1 MKIERTK
8 SATRNMFSGWMLQVY
23 NMVLPFIV
31 RTAMIYIM
39 GVEYLG
45 LNSLFVSIITVLNLA
60 ELGVGSAMVYSMYK
74 PIADDDHE
82 KICKLMNLYKIYYR
96 IIGLVIG
103 VLGLLVLPFLPKLIQ
118 SDVPSDVNIYILYI
132 LNLAAT
138 VCTYWLFAYKNSL
151 LYAFQKNHIES
162 KVNMAV
168 NTIKTVLQL
177 AILYFTRNY
186 YTYLIIA
193 IIFQIVS
200 NLVIAAITTKLFPH
214 YKAKGK
220 LEKSEVKVINK
231 RIRDLFTST
240 LGTMFINQ
248 VDTIVISAYL
258 GLTPLAIYQNY
269 FYILNS
275 VRNIITVALKACVAG
290 IGNSIIVESKE
301 KNLNDLKKL
310 TFIVCWISGW
320 CVCCFLGL
328 YQPFM
333 EIWMGKELMLGFGA
347 VICFAVYFF
356 IMEINQLLS
365 IYKEAAGIWHE
376 DRFRPLTT
384 AGVNL
389 ALNLILV
396 NFWGL
401 YGIILST
408 VISTMFIGLPW
419 LLHNLFTVIFDKT
432 DLKPYLKKL
441 GEYVVITLLVA
452 CFCAGICS
460 IISFGKWPTLLL
472 RLIICCI
479 VPNVIYFIIYLRK
492 KEFIE
497 TLNLIDFVTHG
508 KLHIDSIKT
517 KLLEKATHN

>member
-8 SATRNMFSGWMLQVY
+8 SATRNMFSGWILQIY
-23 NMVLPFIV
+23 NMILPFIV

-45 LNSLFVSIITVLNLA
+45 LNSLFISIITVLNLA

-74 PIADDDHE
+74 PIAEDDHE
-82 KICKLMNLYKIYYR
+82 KICKLMNLYKKYYR

-103 VLGLLVLPFLPKLIQ
+103 TLGLILLPFLPKLIQ
-118 SDVPSDVNIYILYI
+118 SDIPADVNIYILYI

-168 NTIKTVLQL
+168 NTIKTILQL
-177 AILYFTRNY
+177 AILYLTRNY
-186 YTYLIIA
+186 YTYLVIA

-200 NLVIAAITTKLFPH
+200 NLVIAAITTKLFPQ
-214 YKAKGK
+214 YKASGK
-220 LEKSEVKVINK
+220 LDKKEVAEINK
-231 RIRDLFTST
+231 RIRDLFTAT
-240 LGTMFINQ
+240 LGTMFVNQ
-248 VDTIVISAYL
+248 VDTIVISAFL
-258 GLTPLAIYQNY
+258 GLTSLAIYQNY
-269 FYILNS
+269 FYILSS

-290 IGNSIIVESKE
+290 IGNSIIVESEE

-310 TFIVCWISGW
+310 TFIISWISGW

-333 EIWMGKELMLGFGA
+333 EIWMGKDLMLGFGA

-356 IMEINQLLS
+356 VMEINQLLS

-376 DRFRPLTT
+376 DRFRPLVT
-384 AGVNL
+384 AVVNL
-389 ALNLILV
+389 TLNLILV
-396 NFWGL
+396 RFWGL

-408 VISTMFIGLPW
+408 VFSTLFIGLPW
-419 LLHNLFTVIFDKT
+419 LLNNLFTVIFNRAN
-432 DLKPYLKKL
+432 LKPYMKKL
-441 GEYVVITLLVA
+441 GEYVVITFLA
-452 CFCAGICS
+452 AIFCVGICS
-460 IISFGKWPTLLL
+460 FIDYGKWLTLLL
-472 RLIICCI
+472 RLIVCCI
-479 VPNVIYFIIYLRK
+479 IPNVIYIICYLK
-492 KEFIE
+492 KNEFIE
-497 TLNLIDFVTHG
+497 TLDLFNVITKG
-508 KLHIDSIKT
+508 KFHLDKIKF
-517 KLLEKATHN
+517 KLLKKAQKN